1 MLTLLSSLLG
11 FGTSFVPKILDF
23 VQDKSDKAQEL
34 KIMALQIER
43 EEKMLAVKAEMMDS
57 ANDMQRDVALLQ
69 HDTATAKKASTWVHN
84 LRSSVRPVI
93 TYLFFVLFFFVEG
106 VAAYVILR
114 DGGDISIIAST
125 LWSEETSSI
134 FAAIVSFWFGSRA
147 IKK

>member
-11 FGTSFVPKILDF
+11 FGTSFVPKVLEF
-23 VQDKSDKAQEL
+23 WQDKSDKAQEL

>member
-11 FGTSFVPKILDF
+11 FGTSFVPKILDY

-34 KIMALQIER
+34 KVMALQIER
-43 EEKMLAVKAEMMDS
+43 EEKMLAVKAEMMEA
-57 ANDMQRDVALLQ
+57 ANDTQRDVALLN
-69 HDTATAKKASTWVHN
+69 HDIKTSKNASTWVTN
-84 LRSSVRPVI
+84 LRSSVRPMI
-93 TYLFFVLFFFVEG
+93 TYLFFLLFFFVEG
-106 VAAYVILR
+106 VAAYVILK

-147 IKK
+147 LKK